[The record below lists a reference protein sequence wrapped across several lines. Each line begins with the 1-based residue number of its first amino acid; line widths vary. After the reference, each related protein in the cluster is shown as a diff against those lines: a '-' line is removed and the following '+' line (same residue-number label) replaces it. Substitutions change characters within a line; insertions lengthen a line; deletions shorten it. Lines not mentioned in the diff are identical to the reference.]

1 MKVAI
6 YLLEFLSRT
15 VIYTYS
21 HAGSH
26 DNLIC
31 SIILCSSLTAE
42 ICNSYVK
49 SNQSLYST
57 INF

>member
-26 DNLIC
+26 DNFMFHYFVFL
-31 SIILCSSLTAE
+31 SHSGNL
-42 ICNSYVK
+42 
-49 SNQSLYST
+49 Q
-57 INF
+57 